1 MHAVDRYFAQIRRE
15 LSGLERGIAVAANK
29 GRVWYGY
36 TPYDPAMIPKLLDIH
51 RAYYNWI
58 HVGDG
63 GLTRAERF
71 GLARGKI
78 RHHDVIYYQ

>member
-1 MHAVDRYFAQIRRE
+1 
-15 LSGLERGIAVAANK
+15 
-29 GRVWYGY
+29 
-36 TPYDPAMIPKLLDIH
+36 MIPKLLDIH

-78 RHHDVIYYQ
+78 RHHDIIYYQ